1 MTPLLPDEEEIRKK
15 KSLVLVMA
23 LLLIPVLLGFY
34 ALGTVWGQVVA
45 TPTPEVIVRV
55 TASPTCTSPPTLT
68 PSPTQTPTVTPS
80 PSSTLTPTPIP
91 SPTATA
97 TPTPVPEVIIVA
109 PEDGGEVNERPPIE
123 GTASPRATVQ
133 VYVGD
138 ELVGTTTSDE
148 TGYWTVTPE
157 ESLAEGEQTITANML
172 DEHEQVVASDSVT
185 VTVVGGLLP
194 VTGGT
199 TPD

>member
-1 MTPLLPDEEEIRKK
+1 MIPLLPDEEEIRKK

-34 ALGTVWGQVVA
+34 ALGTVWGQVVV
-45 TPTPEVIVRV
+45 TPTPEIIVRV
-55 TASPTCTSPPTLT
+55 TASPTCTSSPTST
-68 PSPTQTPTVTPS
+68 PSPTQTPMATPS
-80 PSSTLTPTPIP
+80 PSPTLTPTPIP

-97 TPTPVPEVIIVA
+97 TPAPVPEVIIVT
-109 PEDGGEVNERPPIE
+109 PEDGGEVNQRPPIE
-123 GTASPRATVQ
+123 GTASPGATVQ

-148 TGYWTVTPE
+148 TGHWTVTPE

-172 DEHEQVVASDSVT
+172 DEREQVVASDSVT
-185 VTVVGGLLP
+185 VNVVGGLLP
-194 VTGGT
+194 ITGGT